1 MKSKIR
7 KFEPQSVS
15 KVLDEII
22 QSKALNNGIT
32 NARINELWFKL
43 MGNNIFNY
51 TEKISLKGKT
61 LFVSLNNAAL
71 REELNYGKE
80 KIKKMINDQLG
91 KNTIGKVVLC

>member
-22 QSKALNNGIT
+22 QSKALNTGIT

-43 MGNNIFNY
+43 MGKNILNY

-61 LFVSLNNAAL
+61 LFVSLNSAAL

-80 KIKKMINDQLG
+80 KIKKMINEQLG
-91 KNTIGKVVLC
+91 KETIRKVVLC

>member
-80 KIKKMINDQLG
+80 RIKKMINDQLG
-91 KNTIGKVVLC
+91 KETIGKVVLC

>member
-1 MKSKIR
+1 MKPTAR

-91 KNTIGKVVLC
+91 KDTIGKVVLC

>member
-32 NARINELWFKL
+32 NARINELWCEI
-43 MGNNIFNY
+43 MGNNIFN
-51 TEKISLKGKT
+51 
-61 LFVSLNNAAL
+61 
-71 REELNYGKE
+71 
-80 KIKKMINDQLG
+80 
-91 KNTIGKVVLC
+91 

>member
-22 QSKALNNGIT
+22 QSKALNTGIT

-43 MGNNIFNY
+43 MGNNILNY

-80 KIKKMINDQLG
+80 KIKKMINEQLG
-91 KNTIGKVVLC
+91 KETIRKVVLC

>member
-32 NARINELWFKL
+32 NARINELWFEL

-80 KIKKMINDQLG
+80 RIKKMINDQLG
-91 KNTIGKVVLC
+91 KETIGKVVLC

>member
-1 MKSKIR
+1 MKSTIR

-91 KNTIGKVVLC
+91 KDTIGKVVLC

>member
-1 MKSKIR
+1 MKSTIR

-22 QSKALNNGIT
+22 QSKALNTGIT

-43 MGNNIFNY
+43 MGNNILNY

-80 KIKKMINDQLG
+80 KIKKMINEQLG
-91 KNTIGKVVLC
+91 KETIRKVVLC

>member
-1 MKSKIR
+1 MKPTTR

>member
-32 NARINELWFKL
+32 NARINELWFEI

-80 KIKKMINDQLG
+80 RIKKMINDQLG
-91 KNTIGKVVLC
+91 KETIGKVVLC